1 MHRAVFARAA
11 GALVLIVS
19 LVPSLPGSAAP
30 PRAARPDVGVLHTGA
45 DYNDG
50 KPLPWRSDAAR
61 DARALRRNARAVAG
75 SGVEVGDEKT
85 WLALDDANGEIYFK
99 DYKLKALGRYSEIWV
114 ANDIDLV
121 SSKLNFQAGD
131 CRNGERTR
139 VTKRQARYLAR
150 QFDEVMYPR
159 ESRWFSVPP
168 RRNGK
173 AALLYD
179 FFDIPSS
186 YWSSGPGGGKRIVVL
201 VDNVRDDNFY
211 DFDNS
216 EGHSYIAGF
225 FFSVFNDFTD
235 RNIMTI
241 DGFDWLHRTRAN
253 PPDDPVPG
261 DLCASAPAR
270 PYLYEGVFAHEYQH
284 LLMNYEDPDEVNWV
298 NEGLSDWAQSLTGY
312 VDPSLPITDQGFDSH
327 VQCFLGYLGVPTP
340 ANPNPRDGGP
350 ENSLTA
356 WGDQGDGEI
365 LCDYGAAYTM
375 MEFLAGRYGR
385 AFMRELH
392 RHDDNGFAGLAA
404 LLAGRGA
411 NARQVL
417 LDWAAMVALDHALD
431 SGAVLSGGGGEDLMT
446 PTLDASI
453 NFDTVHAYD
462 TPGAPPNGSDYV
474 RLRSA
479 SGGYLSAADLSSLSF
494 SGAITLPPRPV
505 EWTVD
510 PSPPGQA
517 DDAALYTGSG
527 PNFDRAIVRAVE
539 VPTGDPTL
547 TFETNYDTEE
557 FWDFAF
563 VQVSTDGGRTYTS
576 LANENTTSEHDPGAI
591 PAVVENLPGFT
602 GSSGGWTTQTF
613 DLSAYA
619 GQTVHL
625 AFRYITDS
633 GVDLPGWWIDDVR
646 VGSTVLSDGG
656 TLDGWQSMT
665 EVAPIPVEDWTVQLI
680 AYDAAGQQAWRAV
693 VPLAD
698 DFSATLD
705 GAALQALVGD
715 SAEVVAALV
724 MYHDASEQ
732 LADYAPYELV
742 VNGVTQPG
750 G

>member
-1 MHRAVFARAA
+1 LRAA
-11 GALVLIVS
+11 CALALVATIA
-19 LVPSLPGSAAP
+19 PGAP
-30 PRAARPDVGVLHTGA
+30 GRAEIAVGRPERVLRHAGP
-45 DYNDG
+45 DYNGG
-50 KPLPWRSDAAR
+50 KPLPWQAGTQAA
-61 DARALRRNARAVAG
+61 ANALRRNARAVPRR
-75 SGVEVGDEKT
+75 GVEVGDDKT

-99 DYKLKALGRYSEIWV
+99 DYRLKAVGRYAEIWV

-139 VTKRQARYLAR
+139 VTRRQARYLAR

-159 ESRWFSVPP
+159 ESRWFSVAP

-173 AALLYD
+173 DAVLYD
-179 FFDIPSS
+179 FFDIPSG
-186 YWSSGPGGGKRIVVL
+186 YWSSGPSGGRRIVVL

-216 EGHSYIAGF
+216 RGDPYIAGF
-225 FFSVFNDFTD
+225 FFSVFNDYTD

-284 LLMNYEDPDEVNWV
+284 LLMHYEDPDEVNWV
-298 NEGLSDWAQSLTGY
+298 NEGLSDWAQTLAGY
-312 VDPSLPITDQGFDSH
+312 VDPALPITDRGFDSH
-327 VQCFLGYLGVPTP
+327 VQCFLGYLGIQTD

-350 ENSLTA
+350 ENSLSA

-385 AFMRELH
+385 SFMRALH
-392 RHDDNGFAGLAA
+392 RHDDNGFAGLQA
-404 LLAGRGA
+404 LLQGRSET
-411 NARQVL
+411 ARDVL
-417 LDWAAMVALDHALD
+417 LDWAAVVVLDRVLDRGATLEGGAANALR
-431 SGAVLSGGGGEDLMT
+431 V

-453 NFDTVHAYD
+453 NFDTPQAFD

-474 RLRSA
+474 RLRDA
-479 SGGYLSAADLSSLSF
+479 SGNYLSAGALSSLAF
-494 SGAITLPPRPV
+494 EGALTLPSKPV

-510 PSPPGQA
+510 LEPPGHEG
-517 DDAALYTGSG
+517 DPALYSGSG
-527 PNFDRAIVRAVE
+527 PNFDRAIVRQVE
-539 VPTGDPTL
+539 VPTSDPTL
-547 TFETNYDTEE
+547 RLETSYDTEE
-557 FWDFAF
+557 LWDFGF

-576 LANENTTSEHDPGAI
+576 LANEATTSEHDPGAI
-591 PAVVENLPGFT
+591 PAVVDNLPGFT
-602 GSSGGWTTQTF
+602 GSSGGWTQQTF

-633 GVDLPGWWIDDVR
+633 AVDLPGWWIDDVR
-646 VGSTVLSDGG
+646 IGSTSLSDGSS
-656 TLDGWQSMT
+656 LEGWRSMT
-665 EVAPIPVEDWTVQLI
+665 EVFPTPVQGWTVQLV
-680 AYDAAGQQAWRAV
+680 AYDQDGRRAWRAL
-693 VPLAD
+693 VPLD
-698 DFSATLD
+698 DNFSAALD
-705 GAALQALVGD
+705 AGALRALVGD

-724 MYHDASEQ
+724 MYDDPSEQ
-732 LADYAPYELV
+732 LADYAPYELT
-742 VNGVTQPG
+742 VNGVAQPG

>member
-1 MHRAVFARAA
+1 MRRTGFARAA
-11 GALVLIVS
+11 GALLLVVS
-19 LVPSLPGSAAP
+19 VMPSLPGRAAP
-30 PRAARPDVGVLHTGA
+30 RRSVSTTEGVLHLGV

-61 DARALRRNARAVAG
+61 DARAIRRNARSVARA
-75 SGVEVGDEKT
+75 GVEVGDEKT

-139 VTKRQARYLAR
+139 VTRRQARYLAR
-150 QFDEVMYPR
+150 QFDEVIYPR
-159 ESRWFSVPP
+159 ASRWFSVAP
-168 RRNGK
+168 RRNGR

-179 FFDIPSS
+179 FFDIPPS

-216 EGHSYIAGF
+216 QGLSYIAGF
-225 FFSVFNDFTD
+225 FFSVFNDYMD

-241 DGFDWLHRTRAN
+241 DGYDWLHRTRAN

-284 LLMNYEDPDEVNWV
+284 LLMHYEDPDEVNWV
-298 NEGLSDWAQSLTGY
+298 NEGLSDWAQTLTGY
-312 VDPSLPITDQGFDSH
+312 VDPSLPIADPGFDSH
-327 VQCFLGYLGVPTP
+327 IQCFLGYLGVQTP
-340 ANPNPRDGGP
+340 ANPNPRAGGP

-356 WGDQGDGEI
+356 WGDQGDEEI

-385 AFMRELH
+385 AFMSGLH
-392 RHDDNGFAGLAA
+392 RNDGNGFAGLQE
-404 LLAGRGA
+404 LLAGRGD
-411 NARQVL
+411 NASGVL
-417 LDWAAMVALDHALD
+417 LDWAAMVALDHVLD
-431 SGAVLSGGGGEDLMT
+431 SGAALQGGGAKRLRA

-453 NFDTVHAYD
+453 NFDTPHSYD

-474 RLRSA
+474 RLRDA
-479 SGGYLSAADLSSLSF
+479 GGSYLGAGELSSLSF
-494 SGAITLPPRPV
+494 SGALTLPPRPV
-505 EWTVD
+505 EWTID
-510 PSPPGQA
+510 ASPPDHGGNP
-517 DDAALYTGSG
+517 ALYTGSG
-527 PNFDRAIVRAVE
+527 PNFDRSIVRTVE
-539 VPTGDPTL
+539 VPVSDPTL
-547 TFETNYDTEE
+547 SFETYYDTEQ
-557 FWDFAF
+557 FWDFGF
-563 VQVSTDGGRTYTS
+563 VQVSTDGGETYTS

-602 GSSGGWTTQTF
+602 GSSAGWTTQTF
-613 DLSAYA
+613 DLSAFA
-619 GQTVHL
+619 GQTIQL

-633 GVDLPGWWIDDVR
+633 GVDLPGWWIADVR
-646 VGSTVLSDGG
+646 VGGSLLSDGSTIG
-656 TLDGWQSMT
+656 GWSSMT
-665 EVAPIPVEDWTVQLI
+665 EVFPIPVQGWRLQLV
-680 AYDAAGQQAWRAV
+680 AFDAEGERAWRAL

-698 DFSATLD
+698 DFTVTLEASAL
-705 GAALQALVGD
+705 AALVGD

-724 MYHDASEQ
+724 MYDDPSEA

-742 VNGVTQPG
+742 VNGVAQPG